1 MGMRRSAGRVGKLML
16 FRDVQVQEILTEGE
30 GENVKAKG
38 VRLADGRVFRGKT
51 VVSNATRWDTFEK
64 LLGGEEKLPPSEQA
78 FRKRYK
84 KSPSFVSVH
93 MGVKAEVIPKGAKS
107 LSHQNSF
114 QRILLLIQ

>member
-1 MGMRRSAGRVGKLML
+1 M
-16 FRDVQVQEILTEGE
+16 QEIITEGA
-30 GENVKAKG
+30 GADVKAVG
-38 VRLADGRVFRGKT
+38 VKLADGRIFRGKT

-93 MGVKAEVIPKGAKS
+93 MGVKAEAIPEGELGMAGS
-107 LSHQNSF
+107 GM
-114 QRILLLIQ
+114 